1 MWLHPLITLRFLLKF
16 ERTELTNKCSRVDD
30 VYVCVKGVSV
40 DGTGGIIGHSLVP
53 YHRRTH
59 NLVSHQSHDLPLV
72 GYLELDVDDAGALAG
87 PQLEALLEH
96 EFGHMLGMN
105 GYFMSLNGNIDLQT
119 GAYRGG
125 NAIREWQVLGC
136 LGSPPLDKD
145 GNDWNEGTFQ
155 YEVMSEYFSSCGEA
169 QCPLSSVTLGVL
181 QDIGYN
187 VEYSMTDTNYMPY
200 CETMNGPSIPAN
212 ELAPLKPSLS
222 ELKREKA
229 IRYGQAILEQTAKE
243 APQPRMRGGP
253 QRITYSADLFVNG
266 KGTNIDR
273 SWPPSPCIRL

>member
-1 MWLHPLITLRFLLKF
+1 LN
-16 ERTELTNKCSRVDD
+16 ELTNKCSRVDD

-40 DGTGGIIGHSLVP
+40 DGAGGIIGHSLVP
-53 YHRRTH
+53 YYRRTH

-96 EFGHMLGMN
+96 ELGHMLGMN
-105 GYFMSLNGNIDLQT
+105 GYFMSLNGNIDMQT

-125 NAIREWQVLGC
+125 NAIREWRKKVC

-145 GNDWNEGTFQ
+145 GNDWNEGAFQ
-155 YEVMSEYFSSCGEA
+155 YEIMSEYFSSCDEA
-169 QCPLSSVTLGVL
+169 QCPLSSVTLGTL

-200 CETMNGPSIPAN
+200 
-212 ELAPLKPSLS
+212 L
-222 ELKREKA
+222 
-229 IRYGQAILEQTAKE
+229 
-243 APQPRMRGGP
+243 
-253 QRITYSADLFVNG
+253 
-266 KGTNIDR
+266 GTVKK
-273 SWPPSPCIRL
+273 